1 MKKVVFLVLIF
12 SASIMP
18 QQNRRIQEFAGNFF
32 KWRASEQPCT
42 GDDIPRVERPDN
54 WKPDYSKTALRN
66 YNKAY
71 KNFKE
76 ELSGIPKDNWSREDS
91 VDYLLL
97 HSAVER
103 VNWELNVLKRPERD
117 PDFYVY
123 QTVGAVYD
131 LLVISSPM
139 KPERARNIIIR
150 LNSIPK
156 TVNDAEENLTEP
168 VRAFAE
174 IALGNLENIGK
185 RLEETGK
192 ALDPIFPDSLKDEL
206 GASIKSAAAALE
218 SYAGWIKSHINK
230 MLNHYSVGRKG
241 YEYFLRN
248 IALMPYTPEELLKMG
263 HMEWNRAVVFD
274 ELESARDA
282 GLPKEK
288 IFKTLKDQIKQEKK
302 DEEAIRQFLV
312 EKNIM
317 SVPAWV
323 QHYVDR
329 KMPAWVAP
337 LSGIGETDDFTSPTR
352 LTEDGVR
359 YLPDPSPTL
368 PFFAKASAMDPRPII
383 IHEGVPGHYFQ
394 LVRSW
399 ANIDPVRRHY
409 FDSGANEGV
418 GFYLEEMMLQL
429 GLFKDRP
436 RTREIIY
443 KFMRLRALRVDVDVN
458 LALGNYD
465 IKKAGKYLAET
476 VPMDKES
483 AEGEAGFFA
492 QTPGQG
498 ISYQIGK
505 IQLLKL
511 IADAKVKLGDK
522 FNLKKFHDYMMQNGN
537 VPIALM
543 RWEYLGLKDE
553 ITKLWPN

>member
-1 MKKVVFLVLIF
+1 MKKAAFIILIF
-12 SASIMP
+12 STFILP
-18 QQNRRIQEFAGNFF
+18 QQNRELQAFGSKFFA
-32 KWRASEQPCT
+32 WRASEQPCT
-42 GDDIPRVERPDN
+42 GDDIPRVERPDK
-54 WKPDYSKTALRN
+54 WAPDYSPQALKK

-71 KNFKE
+71 LDFKE
-76 ELSGIPKDNWSREDS
+76 ELYNISKEGWSRSDS

-103 VNWELNVLKRPERD
+103 INWELNVLKRPERD

-131 LLVISSPM
+131 LLVISTPM
-139 KPERARNIIIR
+139 TPDRARNIIIR
-150 LNSIPK
+150 LKSIPK
-156 TVNDAEENLTEP
+156 TIKDAEENLTEP
-168 VRAFAE
+168 VQAFAD
-174 IALGNLENIGK
+174 IALGNLDKIGVK
-185 RLEETGK
+185 LDETEA
-192 ALDPIFPDSLKDEL
+192 ALDKIFPDLLKDEL
-206 GASIKSAAAALE
+206 GGPTKSAAAALE
-218 SYAGWIKSHINK
+218 AYAKWLTANKSK
-230 MLNHYSVGRKG
+230 MSNHYSVGRKG
-241 YEYFLRN
+241 YEYFLKN

-263 HMEWNRAVVFD
+263 HMEWDRAVAFD
-274 ELESARDA
+274 ELETVRDKNI
-282 GLPKEK
+282 PKEK
-288 IFKTLKDQIKQEKK
+288 IFKTVEDQIKQEKK
-302 DEEAIRQFLV
+302 DEESIRKFIKD
-312 EKNIM
+312 KNIM

-329 KMPAWVAP
+329 KLPAHVAP

-359 YLPDPSPTL
+359 YLPDPSPSL

-399 ANIDPVRRHY
+399 ANIDPIRRHY
-409 FDSGANEGV
+409 FDSGANEGI

-429 GLFKDRP
+429 GLFQDRL

-465 IKKAGKYLAET
+465 IKKAGEYLAET

-511 IADAKVKLGDK
+511 IADAKVKMGDK
-522 FNLKKFHDYMMQNGN
+522 FSLKKFHDYMMQNGN

-553 ITKLWPN
+553 ISKLWPE